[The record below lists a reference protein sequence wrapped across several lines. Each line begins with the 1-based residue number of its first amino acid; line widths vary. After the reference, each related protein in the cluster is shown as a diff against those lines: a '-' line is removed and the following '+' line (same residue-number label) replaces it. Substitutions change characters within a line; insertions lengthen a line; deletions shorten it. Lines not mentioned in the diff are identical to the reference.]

1 MTLIALP
8 AFSDPIRMLHDGH
21 QVIGTPAGAA
31 PVQTAPHAFGLALA
45 SILVS
50 RRGTVRDVRHL
61 SIHNNLKE
69 RPLGLSARPCA
80 LPDESTAQVAQECT
94 PSSRLLPWKNPIQ

>member
-21 QVIGTPAGAA
+21 EVIGAPAGAA
-31 PVQTAPHAFGLALA
+31 PVQTAPHAYGLALA

-50 RRGTVRDVRHL
+50 HRGPVRDVRHPSL
-61 SIHNNLKE
+61 HNNLKE

-94 PSSRLLPWKNPIQ
+94 PSSRLLPWKNRIR